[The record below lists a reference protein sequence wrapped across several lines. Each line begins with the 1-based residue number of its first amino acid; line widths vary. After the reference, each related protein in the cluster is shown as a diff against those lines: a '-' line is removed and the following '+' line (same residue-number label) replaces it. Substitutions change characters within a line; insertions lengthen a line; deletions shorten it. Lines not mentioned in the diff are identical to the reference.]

1 MKVTKAIREFIE
13 QQVEIK
19 ANQALE
25 PFAKKREAAIQG
37 ATEDIEKL
45 QKEVDSMFQIIINKY
60 NIERK
65 PYMRLPNLES
75 YLPEV
80 KEYNEKICEFYNKR
94 RSIVI
99 EIIAEMELGATK
111 AELIEK
117 INNISF

>member
-37 ATEDIEKL
+37 ATEDIGKL

-99 EIIAEMELGATK
+99 EIIAEMELGGTK

>member
-25 PFAKKREAAIQG
+25 PFVKKRDEAIQG

-45 QKEVDSMFQIIINKY
+45 QKEVDSMFQIVINKY
-60 NIERK
+60 NIENK

-80 KEYNEKICEFYNKR
+80 KEYNKKRTEFYNKGYD
-94 RSIVI
+94 IVI
-99 EIIAEMELGATK
+99 EIIAEMELGGTK